1 MAVSFLDIQAEV
13 LSQLNG
19 LVATTPT
26 AAETAYSAAVAGT
39 FTVADR
45 TSTDWPLAQ
54 IQAAILDKEYS
65 IIEAICRTDGHPE
78 RADFALTSA
87 AFASGATLPIVS
99 SGNVPFL
106 GKFSAVI
113 DNTTEKELLELP
125 QQKVR
130 SVIDNEASMYPVRP
144 NCYALLGTRIIYYA
158 PNNAAIVAPGAARA
172 TFTGN
177 IRCRDYHRDA
187 IVAGA
192 LMQLLPKEGAWPE
205 AYQQNSQFWVAHI
218 QSILSYGMTNV
229 MVQPRQA

>member
-13 LSQLNG
+13 LSQLNA
-19 LVATTPT
+19 LVGTT
-26 AAETAYSAAVAGT
+26 AALAETAYANAVGGT
-39 FTVADR
+39 IGSV
-45 TSTDWPLAQ
+45 STDWPVSQ
-54 IQAAILDKEYS
+54 VQAAILDKEYD

-99 SGNVPFL
+99 SGAVPFL

-113 DNTTEKELLELP
+113 DNTTAKELLLFP

-130 SVIDNEASMYPVRP
+130 SIIDNEASMYPVRP

-172 TFTGN
+172 TWAGN
-177 IRCRDYHRDA
+177 IRCKDHHRDA

-192 LMQLLPKEGAWPE
+192 LVQLLPKEGAWPE
-205 AYQQNSQFWVAHI
+205 AWETNFKLWALHQAEI
-218 QSILSYGMTNV
+218 ASYGKTNV